1 MQQKTYY
8 YFFTF
13 GLFNL
18 NYQVKKEGGFFFNLK
33 KNYRFIKEIVE
44 SSTSQER
51 EMDKHFGN

>member
-1 MQQKTYY
+1 MQQKTY

-13 GLFNL
+13 GLVNL

-44 SSTSQER
+44 SSTS
-51 EMDKHFGN
+51 